1 MASKSKR
8 GRINTRQSVRID
20 TVPGHPDSS
29 VTSYRV
35 IDQSN
40 TSGFSYDSR
49 RKEVINSHPIY
60 KYLFKEL
67 KWIGIVAGI
76 NLALLLIAY
85 FILG

>member
-8 GRINTRQSVRID
+8 GRINFRQSARID
-20 TVPGHPDSS
+20 TVPEPPDSS
-29 VTSYRV
+29 GTSYRV
-35 IDQSN
+35 INQSN

-49 RKEVINSHPIY
+49 RKEVIDSHPIY

-76 NLALLLIAY
+76 NLALMLIIY